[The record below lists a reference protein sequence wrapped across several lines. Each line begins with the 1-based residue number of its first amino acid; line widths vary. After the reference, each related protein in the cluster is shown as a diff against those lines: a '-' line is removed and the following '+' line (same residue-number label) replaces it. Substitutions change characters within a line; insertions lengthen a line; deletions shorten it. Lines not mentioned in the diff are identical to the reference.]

1 MLPTTRYAKSGDVHV
16 AYQVFGDGNI
26 ELVFFPGFVSSKSTG
41 RSRISPVGS
50 ANLPVLL
57 ASIASVTLCSKIF
70 DGEMQINFSDC
81 FYDLTGAPRDW
92 TCAGASF
99 ALSSTAS

>member
-41 RSRISPVGS
+41 RSRISP
-50 ANLPVLL
+50 ARWLRKL
-57 ASIASVTLCSKIF
+57 ASFTRVDRECDAV
-70 DGEMQINFSDC
+70 QQNF
-81 FYDLTGAPRDW
+81 
-92 TCAGASF
+92 
-99 ALSSTAS
+99 